1 MKHANAQIFSLTLAD
16 VLVQFRNAVDG
27 NNQNGANLCYV
38 TALGLITGATLSGG
52 LDQAKGK
59 ELLATLDET
68 REAFEVF
75 FGEAPGSPEI
85 QIN

>member
-1 MKHANAQIFSLTLAD
+1 MKQVNAQAFSRTLAG
-16 VLVQFRNAVDG
+16 VLVQFRNAVDD

-59 ELLATLDET
+59 EFLATLDET
-68 REAFEVF
+68 RAAFEAS
-75 FGEAPGSPEI
+75 FGEAPDTPEI

>member
-1 MKHANAQIFSLTLAD
+1 MKQANAQIFSTTLAG
-16 VLVQFRNAVDG
+16 VLVQFRNAVDD

-38 TALGLITGATLSGG
+38 AAMGLIIGATLSGG

-68 REAFEVF
+68 RATFESS
-75 FGEAPGSPEI
+75 FGEAPGAPEI

>member
-1 MKHANAQIFSLTLAD
+1 MKQANAQIFSRTLVG
-16 VLVQFRNAVDG
+16 VLVQFRNAVDD
-27 NNQNGANLCYV
+27 NNQNGANLCYA

-68 REAFEVF
+68 RAAFEAS
-75 FGEAPGSPEI
+75 FGEAPGTPEI